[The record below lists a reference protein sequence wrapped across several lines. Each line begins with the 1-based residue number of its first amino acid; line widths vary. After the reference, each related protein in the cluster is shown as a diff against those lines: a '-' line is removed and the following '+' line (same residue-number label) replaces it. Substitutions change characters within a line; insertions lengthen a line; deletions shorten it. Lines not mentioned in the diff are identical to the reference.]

1 MPDTTPPLPPRDAQP
16 GTGPDNRLF
25 TVRPEP
31 GAGYLVETD
40 PRFTDRRT
48 WLDSSYMLSALSV
61 DAATIHKR
69 LGDGFYEQQRV
80 REQVAQLTGRRFL
93 DGYANNKTIS
103 YYFRKVFSIGD
114 PNAFS
119 ALKARLVAA

>member
-1 MPDTTPPLPPRDAQP
+1 MLIRSLAPALTL
-16 GTGPDNRLF
+16 PDNRLF

-80 REQVAQLTGRRFL
+80 REQVAQLTDAFWT
-93 DGYANNKTIS
+93 ATPMTK
-103 YYFRKVFSIGD
+103 
-114 PNAFS
+114 PNT
-119 ALKARLVAA
+119 RI